1 MGQVTEYEEIMEDLE
16 KLRKDANGIV
26 LASAGIN
33 RFTDITL
40 AVLPLT
46 YDLRINGDLVH
57 SFNELENAKK
67 VYDIIRT
74 DYAGRVYH
82 GK

>member
-16 KLRKDANGIV
+16 KLRKDTDGITI
-26 LASAGIN
+26 AGAVIN
-33 RFTDITL
+33 RCTDITL
-40 AVLPLT
+40 TVLPLT
-46 YDLRINGDLVH
+46 YDLKINGDLVH

-74 DYAGRVYH
+74 DYAGRVHH

>member
-1 MGQVTEYEEIMEDLE
+1 MGHVTEYEEVMEDLE
-16 KLRKDANGIV
+16 KLRKDTEGVV

-33 RFTDITL
+33 RCTGIML
-40 AVLPLT
+40 SARPLT
-46 YDLRINGDLVH
+46 YDLTINGDLVH
-57 SFNELENAKK
+57 AFNELENAKK
-67 VYDIIRT
+67 VYDIIRA

>member
-1 MGQVTEYEEIMEDLE
+1 MGQVTEYEQVMEDLE
-16 KLRKDANGIV
+16 KLRKDAAGIV

-33 RFTDITL
+33 RCTDITL
-40 AVLPLT
+40 SARPLT
-46 YDLRINGDLVH
+46 YDLMINGGLVH

-67 VYDIIRT
+67 VYDIIRM
-74 DYAGRVYH
+74 DYAGRVHH

>member
-1 MGQVTEYEEIMEDLE
+1 MGHVTEYEEVMEDLE
-16 KLRKDANGIV
+16 KLRKNASGIV

-40 AVLPLT
+40 AVRPLT
-46 YDLRINGDLVH
+46 YDLMINGELIH
-57 SFNELENAKK
+57 AFNELENAKK
-67 VYDIIRT
+67 VYDIIRA
-74 DYAGRVYH
+74 DYAGRVHH

>member
-16 KLRKDANGIV
+16 KLRQDTDGIV

-33 RFTDITL
+33 RCTGITL
-40 AVLPLT
+40 TVRPLT
-46 YDLRINGDLVH
+46 FDVMINGEHVH

-67 VYDIIRT
+67 VYDIIRS
-74 DYAGRVYH
+74 DYAGRVHH